1 MPDIVDCRWCAAAD
15 SLHLVSASVE
25 NRMTKMLVPV
35 LAGGGGSGRG
45 RGEGGRRGG
54 RCDARGQAGEGGENT
69 AIAADDG
76 AAAGLA
82 VNCCHRHGGRHC
94 CPSDGIDDY
103 QLPEEASMN
112 VSALVILEQ
121 FFDRSHA

>member
-1 MPDIVDCRWCAAAD
+1 MPLQIGAAA
-15 SLHLVSASVE
+15 A
-25 NRMTKMLVPV
+25 
-35 LAGGGGSGRG
+35 A
-45 RGEGGRRGG
+45 
-54 RCDARGQAGEGGENT
+54 AAAAAAGEGGENT

-76 AAAGLA
+76 AAAGLS